1 MSIEDKQERTSS
13 PPGAPVAH
21 DLKDDPHASPTP
33 QVGQAGGAGDMASNT
48 RKSRVPKR
56 KGQEADVDG
65 PARQTNAVAKPARK
79 SRAAAKVS
87 EVTELAETDPS
98 TPKRTRRRTSTSADA
113 TRDSKP
119 PAVHSAASDRP
130 NIPPVTEEAI
140 QFLANPD
147 AKVPDLVKLQPQS
160 REFVMYH
167 VSNMQK
173 LDADIALGRSY
184 LARHMPKFSPE
195 FERAADAL
203 VANLAKR
210 GHAKSSEVTQ
220 RADKSTSAGPSLFY
234 GPTQASGPVQLHAP
248 VRLLLESRNHK
259 VEAENSIERGPLLAL
274 DKQPI
279 ADVTQPTLTA
289 QTNGRS
295 MPGLGKK
302 VLQVM
307 GSTAQVAGAWLHSKS
322 KSAETSKVDQQP
334 VAPDRNPAPA
344 DDRSSVVPST
354 VTRRFLKVEQD
365 YYFPDKTPAFS
376 DRGDKLATRGAHPEV
391 VRSLVEIA
399 QARGWAS
406 ITVKG
411 AEEFRR
417 SAWMEAAQAGLKVAG
432 YQPSAL
438 DLAELANRPANNT
451 VEKGRQRDL
460 GKTTAAL
467 SAQQPGPGP
476 DQRAAEQRDNAGTA
490 PRASPQANAEFTAKA
505 SAFAKERP
513 SLVLK
518 HHPELAPAYGVVD
531 VAKKF
536 AEAHLPEDAREEFVG
551 LARRHVIQKIVTGES
566 VKGPKI
572 YVEHA
577 KSRKANE
584 QTSAVAKESIDQGK
598 SPRAKEVA
606 KER

>member
-1 MSIEDKQERTSS
+1 MSIEDKQEPTSPLPAAS
-13 PPGAPVAH
+13 AAREP
-21 DLKDDPHASPTP
+21 KDDPPASPTP
-33 QVGQAGGAGDMASNT
+33 QVGQEGGVGDMTSNT
-48 RKSRVPKR
+48 RKSRVSKR

-65 PARQTNAVAKPARK
+65 PAPRTSAITKPARK
-79 SRAAAKVS
+79 SRAATKVS
-87 EVTELAETDPS
+87 EVSEPEKAEPS
-98 TPKRTRRRTSTSADA
+98 TPKRTRRRTSTTAEA
-113 TRDSKP
+113 TKDSP
-119 PAVHSAASDRP
+119 PPREHLAASDGP
-130 NIPPVTEEAI
+130 SIPPVTEEAI

-173 LDADIALGRSY
+173 LDADLAMGRSY
-184 LARHMPKFSPE
+184 LATHMPKFSPE
-195 FERAADAL
+195 FEKAADAL
-203 VANLAKR
+203 VAKLAKL
-210 GHAKSSEVTQ
+210 GPAKSSEATR
-220 RADKSTSAGPSLFY
+220 RADKSASAGPSLFY
-234 GPTQASGPVQLHAP
+234 GPSQASGRVQVHVP
-248 VRLLLESRNHK
+248 VRLILRNRNHT
-259 VEAENSIERGPLLAL
+259 VEPENTIERGPLLEL
-274 DKQPI
+274 DKQPM
-279 ADVTQPTLTA
+279 ADVTEPAPTV
-289 QTNGRS
+289 QTGGKS
-295 MPGLGKK
+295 TPGLGRK

-322 KSAETSKVDQQP
+322 KPAETSKGDQPP
-334 VAPDRNPAPA
+334 VAPATNAAPA
-344 DDRSSVVPST
+344 DDKSRVVPST
-354 VTRRFLKVEQD
+354 VMRRFLRVEQD

-411 AEEFRR
+411 TEEFRR
-417 SAWMEAAQAGLKVAG
+417 SAWMEAAQAGLMVAG

-451 VEKGRQRDL
+451 VEKGRLRDL
-460 GKTTAAL
+460 GKATAAL
-467 SAQQPGPGP
+467 SAQQAGMGP
-476 DQRAAEQRDNAGTA
+476 DQRAVEKHDNVGTA
-490 PRASPQANAEFTAKA
+490 PSASSKVNAEFIAKA
-505 SAFAKERP
+505 SAFEKEKP
-513 SLVLK
+513 SFVLK

-536 AEAHLPEDAREEFVG
+536 AEAHLPEGAREEFVG

-572 YVEHA
+572 YLEHA
-577 KSRKANE
+577 KSRNAND
-584 QTSAVAKESIDQGK
+584 QTPAVAKEAIDQGK